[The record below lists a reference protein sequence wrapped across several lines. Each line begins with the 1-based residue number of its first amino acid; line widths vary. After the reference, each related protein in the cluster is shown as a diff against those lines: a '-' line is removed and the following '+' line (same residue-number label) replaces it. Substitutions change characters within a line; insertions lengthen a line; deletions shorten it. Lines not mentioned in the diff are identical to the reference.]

1 MRPLVCLVAAV
12 VLLIAR
18 PVRADDRE
26 EARKAFTAGQAADK
40 AEQWQDAIEHYM
52 LAYDLVPHHFALYNI
67 ARDYERLGQLREAA
81 TWYQRYVEA
90 APPSVDRDKVQ
101 KLLGELKLRPGK
113 LTVKSTPSGAR
124 VTIDGQR
131 VGVTPFT
138 APIRGGGHRV
148 AVELDGER
156 DERDVALE
164 YGEPETVELTLR
176 VVSRPVVKPGGS
188 GPPTSTQGLI
198 VVRGQPEGALI
209 TVDGMPAGTVPMSIP
224 VAEGQHSIKVTS
236 YGYTPYD
243 TTAYVT
249 RGNEAQV
256 DVDMKQGGLGSTGG
270 APSIQ
275 IGYMIGLGGGADLRG
290 NGAIML
296 GDFGIR
302 AGQYDVCLRV
312 GKAVGQT
319 AVDFVIRWALTKT
332 RIAPYIG
339 GGYSYIAT
347 PSDSGSSSSSAG
359 GSGYEFVAGLR
370 YDITRGTGTTFS
382 LVGETGVRTYI
393 GASSSGST
401 EASALIP
408 FMGTL
413 QVTFG
418 RGGK

>member
-12 VLLIAR
+12 VLMIAR
-18 PVRADDRE
+18 PVVADDRE

-40 AEQWQDAIEHYM
+40 AEDWQGAIEHYM
-52 LAYDLVPHHFALYNI
+52 RAYDLVPHHFALYNI

-101 KLLGELKLRPGK
+101 KLIGELKLRPAK
-113 LTVKSTPSGAR
+113 LTVRSTPSGAR

-131 VGVTPFT
+131 VGVTPFS

-164 YGEPETVELTLR
+164 YGEPETVDLTLR
-176 VVSRPVVKPGGS
+176 VVTRPVVKPGGA
-188 GPPTSTQGLI
+188 PPTSTQGLI

-209 TVDGMPAGTVPMSIP
+209 TIDGMPAGTVPMSIP
-224 VAEGQHSIKVTS
+224 VGEGQHTVKVTS
-236 YGYTPYD
+236 YGYTPYE
-243 TTAYVT
+243 TTAYVQ
-249 RGNEAQV
+249 RGHEAQV
-256 DVDMKQGGLGSTGG
+256 DVDMKQGGLGSTGS
-270 APSIQ
+270 PNQIQ
-275 IGYMIGLGGGADLRG
+275 LGYMIGLGGGADLRG
-290 NGAIML
+290 NGAILL

-302 AGQYDVCLRV
+302 AGQYDVCIRV
-312 GKAVGQT
+312 GKAAGQT
-319 AVDFVIRWALTKT
+319 AVDFLIRWALTKT

-347 PSDSGSSSSSAG
+347 PDSNDGSSASSSG

-370 YDITRGTGTTFS
+370 YDITRGPGTTFS
-382 LVGETGVRTYI
+382 MVAETGVRTYI
-393 GASSSGST
+393 GASSSGTT
-401 EASALIP
+401 EASALVP
-408 FMGTL
+408 FMATL